1 MNEGHTGSV
10 VSESLNEIPAGLRS
24 DFGPGVHPRNW

>member
-1 MNEGHTGSV
+1 LCNLE
-10 VSESLNEIPAGLRS
+10 ESYGLGEIPAGLRS